1 MTRINLY
8 QMFNRK
14 FLFKINLNYRVL
26 QSSISRSN
34 QRQMRLRISA
44 KSNQIKWWIKFS
56 ATIKHLRNLKKAR
69 IRKLRRNYL
78 EPFHWP
84 WKNNR
89 IQNFQLKNFNFN
101 FQITP
106 LSSNLWMINSLSKE
120 KHKMVVNAWNKPLL
134 TKILLNK
141 WRPYFR
147 VLKISGQF
155 YTQINNQ

>member
-1 MTRINLY
+1 MFKLRLKSKLPFKLKKCNRMTRINLY

-56 ATIKHLRNLKKAR
+56 ATIKHLSNLKKAR

-84 WKNNR
+84 LKNNR
-89 IQNFQLKNFNFN
+89 IQNFQLNFFNFN

-106 LSSNLWMINSLSKE
+106 LCSNS
-120 KHKMVVNAWNKPLL
+120 
-134 TKILLNK
+134 
-141 WRPYFR
+141 
-147 VLKISGQF
+147 
-155 YTQINNQ
+155 